1 MPILAVIIVFGL
13 LIFIHELGHF
23 LVAKRLGIGVE
34 KFSLGFG
41 PKIAALRFRETE
53 YRLSLLPLGGYV
65 KLVGDD
71 PRSEE
76 SRQANAFLSQPVRK
90 KIAVVFAGPLFNL
103 LLAIA
108 IFVLIFMIGV
118 PTLTTVVGEVLPDS
132 PALQAGLQ
140 PGDRIVAI
148 NAEPITRW
156 SKLVEV
162 IRQHANQELTLQIER
177 QGERL
182 SLRVVPQ
189 QKRVKN
195 IFGEEMEIGFLGI
208 APKEEILERYS
219 PHLAL
224 LKGVERTGQI
234 IQLTLVSIVKL
245 IQGKIS
251 PRTIAGPVGIAEMIG
266 SQAKAGLLQ
275 LANLTAL
282 LSISLG
288 ILNLFPIPI
297 LDGGHILFFT
307 IEGIAGKPISP
318 RKLEIAQ
325 QVGIVVLISLMLLA
339 FYNDLMR
346 IFTQ

>member
-1 MPILAVIIVFGL
+1 
-13 LIFIHELGHF
+13 
-23 LVAKRLGIGVE
+23 
-34 KFSLGFG
+34 
-41 PKIAALRFRETE
+41 
-53 YRLSLLPLGGYV
+53 
-65 KLVGDD
+65 
-71 PRSEE
+71 
-76 SRQANAFLSQPVRK
+76 
-90 KIAVVFAGPLFNL
+90 
-103 LLAIA
+103 
-108 IFVLIFMIGV
+108 
-118 PTLTTVVGEVLPDS
+118 
-132 PALQAGLQ
+132 
-140 PGDRIVAI
+140 
-148 NAEPITRW
+148 
-156 SKLVEV
+156 
-162 IRQHANQELTLQIER
+162 QELTLQIER

-208 APKEEILERYS
+208 APKEEILEHYS